1 MKDESCRHCGAELE
15 VNKKCE
21 FCNNPVQFFCH
32 ACGGIT
38 DEQIHSQC
46 MLENNEKSF
55 AVTN

>member
-1 MKDESCRHCGAELE
+1 MQTCGAELE

-21 FCNNPVQFFCH
+21 FCNHPVQFFCH